1 MIQEVIVKANAH
13 EALRPL
19 VQAAIRN
26 QLKILQQGID
36 HSRERI
42 AEFEKTTGMSSAE
55 FEQKLLGRE
64 LEDTLDVLDW
74 NMELA
79 SMRLLERQYKYLDE
93 AEVR

>member
-36 HSRERI
+36 LSRERI
-42 AEFEKTTGMSSAE
+42 AEFEKITGMSSAE
-55 FEQKLLGRE
+55 FEKKLLGRE
-64 LEDTLDVLDW
+64 IEDTLDVLDLSLIHIFIW
-74 NMELA
+74 
-79 SMRLLERQYKYLDE
+79 MRKLRAARPKINGKI
-93 AEVR
+93 

>member
-42 AEFEKTTGMSSAE
+42 AEFEKITGMSSAE
-55 FEQKLLGRE
+55 FEKKLLERE
-64 LEDTLDVLDW
+64 IEDTLDVLDW